1 MKKLAPISIIAIAFV
16 LIVAPLLL
24 VGCPPQNGAPVRSP
38 ASASR

>member
-1 MKKLAPISIIAIAFV
+1 MKLAPLSIIVVTFV
-16 LIVAPLLL
+16 LLVAPLLL